1 MHIIRSLLSE
11 LRCLDNRT
19 EKMSCITWR
28 QELNTELLVQGWRN
42 FMTKMAAKFEEI
54 FSLAHENSEEQN
66 QAFDPPITIVHYSS
80 IIINIHYNYNSIINS
95 WYNNYIS
102 NTGLLDERNKEENV
116 GVTGGV
122 TVFCLKIRR

>member
-66 QAFDPPITIVHYSS
+66 
-80 IIINIHYNYNSIINS
+80 
-95 WYNNYIS
+95 
-102 NTGLLDERNKEENV
+102 
-116 GVTGGV
+116 
-122 TVFCLKIRR
+122 